1 MEMVSRPVLEIM
13 EGAIVVANRERVS
26 GVTESPIK
34 AGVGS
39 AERAENK
46 GVSCF

>member
-13 EGAIVVANRERVS
+13 EGTVIVADRERVS

-39 AERAENK
+39 TERAENE
-46 GVSCF
+46 GISRF